1 MMWIILLVV
10 ALIIVFIIST
20 YNGLVR
26 SKIKVDNA
34 WSQIDVQL
42 QRRFDLI
49 PNFVETVKGYM
60 THESETF
67 EKIAK
72 LRTSWAN
79 TSSVGEKAKLDG
91 ELSSTLKT
99 IMAVSEN
106 YPELKANTNFADLSE
121 ELRNTENKI
130 SFSRQFYNDSVT
142 RYNTKL
148 ELFPSN
154 LVAGMFNFQKKELFA
169 TESDEA
175 RKNVKVDFLFS
186 DGNGE
191 NIIVKPENKLTIPIK
206 KKRALT
212 RFFSSSRREK
222 SKMIF
227 TLLMSV
233 LLIL

>member
-1 MMWIILLVV
+1 MFIALVIIILLVV
-10 ALIIVFIIST
+10 WVISI
-20 YNGLVR
+20 YNGLIKSR
-26 SKIKVDNA
+26 QKVDNA

-67 EKIAK
+67 EKITA

-79 TSSVGEKAKLDG
+79 STTVGEKAKLDG
-91 ELSSTLKT
+91 ELSGALKT

-106 YPELKANTNFADLSE
+106 YPDLKANQNFSELSE

-142 RYNTKL
+142 MYNTKL

-154 LVAGMFNFQKKELFA
+154 IVAALCGY
-169 TESDEA
+169 
-175 RKNVKVDFLFS
+175 KNRNYYD
-186 DGNGE
+186 
-191 NIIVKPENKLTIPIK
+191 NKNLT
-206 KKRALT
+206 
-212 RFFSSSRREK
+212 
-222 SKMIF
+222 SKDN
-227 TLLMSV
+227 LKL
-233 LLIL
+233 